1 MPPPCL
7 MYAVDKTCHPSIIV
21 LSWILHPSIRD
32 KRAGAHLLLITAS
45 QVPQPA
51 PSQTDHS

>member
-7 MYAVDKTCHPSIIV
+7 MYAVDKTCHIIA

-45 QVPQPA
+45 KVPQPA